1 MISLPIELVDKILN
15 YVLRDLLDQ
24 MVHFGSLPLSI
35 LAEFRTLYSTCKTF
49 NHCLEHSRPKL
60 YLGGYRDLIRN
71 REPTPRYFYVPPFR
85 PATAEREKEYPR
97 SITTSWPKVFQRFQC
112 FHVNNVHH
120 NFHHQTTKYYEQLGK
135 FWLNPSLKI
144 GDLHDLFRCKN
155 GCRVN
160 RATLLLLLEQLYV
173 RQWDVELWNQPAEG
187 EWRIKFAFN
196 RRQYE
201 CWWEGLENADDPE
214 IKNVRGSMY
223 GDPEVR
229 AVREWKA
236 RYDHQFSGANI
247 APDVKV
253 WWVWRETQ
261 FLKTWVAGYHEGKA
275 WVFDLMISYLFT
287 NFEPLEKIAGCGD
300 WEKGHTSYQKHWQCV
315 YSGPGKGVL
324 PNDSDVTVFKGPG
337 TDALTRVTT
346 VDFRL

>member
-1 MISLPIELVDKILN
+1 VFDDLHLKHPFSKPAWTTNLRKTPRPTKLNSRQSEGSSPSTSMISLPIELVDKILN

-144 GDLHDLFRCKN
+144 GDLPVSQD
-155 GCRVN
+155 
-160 RATLLLLLEQLYV
+160 
-173 RQWDVELWNQPAEG
+173 
-187 EWRIKFAFN
+187 WRSS
-196 RRQYE
+196 R
-201 CWWEGLENADDPE
+201 P
-214 IKNVRGSMY
+214 V
-223 GDPEVR
+223 
-229 AVREWKA
+229 
-236 RYDHQFSGANI
+236 
-247 APDVKV
+247 
-253 WWVWRETQ
+253 
-261 FLKTWVAGYHEGKA
+261 
-275 WVFDLMISYLFT
+275 
-287 NFEPLEKIAGCGD
+287 PL
-300 WEKGHTSYQKHWQCV
+300 
-315 YSGPGKGVL
+315 
-324 PNDSDVTVFKGPG
+324 
-337 TDALTRVTT
+337 
-346 VDFRL
+346 